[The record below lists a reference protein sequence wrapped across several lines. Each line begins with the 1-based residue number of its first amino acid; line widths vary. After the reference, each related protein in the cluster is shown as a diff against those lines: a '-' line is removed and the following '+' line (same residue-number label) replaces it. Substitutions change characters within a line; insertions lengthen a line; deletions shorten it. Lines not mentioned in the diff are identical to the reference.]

1 MESGFVLVSGLNPD
15 IVITPADVQLGEVAS
30 SAEFGDKLRD
40 KRKWIL
46 IFHSHGIERAIVL
59 HQAERSIL
67 LLDEEDQGSH
77 QRFQWSNS
85 TTSEVF
91 TEKGVELFHFHR

>member
-1 MESGFVLVSGLNPD
+1 MLIAGLNPN
-15 IVITPADVQLGEVAS
+15 IVITPSDVQLGEIVS
-30 SAEFGDKLRD
+30 STELRDKLRD

-85 TTSEVF
+85 TTSKVF

>member
-1 MESGFVLVSGLNPD
+1 MLIASLNPN
-15 IVITPADVQLGEVAS
+15 IVITPSDVQLGEIVS
-30 SAEFGDKLRD
+30 STELRDKLRD

-77 QRFQWSNS
+77 QRFQWLNS
-85 TTSEVF
+85 TTSELF